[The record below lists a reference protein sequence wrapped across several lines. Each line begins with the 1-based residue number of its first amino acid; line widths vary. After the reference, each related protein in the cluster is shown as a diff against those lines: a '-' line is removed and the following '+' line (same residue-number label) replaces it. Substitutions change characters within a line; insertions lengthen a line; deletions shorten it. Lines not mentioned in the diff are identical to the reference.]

1 MKIRH
6 AQPED
11 AASISQVHISSWR
24 STYRGMVPDHVLD
37 HLDLERN
44 SIRWRET
51 ISRIDELKCFFVA
64 ESNYKQIVG
73 FATGGPNRTENTG
86 YNGELYAIYL
96 LKESQ
101 DKGVGKALLLSVA
114 NWLAEH
120 HYTSMLVW
128 VLAQNPAKYFYEA
141 LGGVQV
147 GRKKIDIG
155 NAMIDEISYGWKDL
169 KSLLE
174 RNNKQS

>member
-6 AQPED
+6 AQPAD
-11 AASISQVHISSWR
+11 APAISRVHISSWR
-24 STYRGMVPDHVLD
+24 STYRGLVPDHVLD
-37 HLDLERN
+37 NLDPERN
-44 SIRWRET
+44 SIRWHEN
-51 ISRIDELKCFFVA
+51 ISRHDELKCHFVA
-64 ESNYKQIVG
+64 ENNQKQVVG
-73 FATGGPNRTENTG
+73 FAIGGPNRTENTG

-101 DKGVGKALLLSVA
+101 RKGAGRALLLSVA
-114 NWLAEH
+114 RWLSEH
-120 HYTSMLVW
+120 NYTSMLVW

-141 LGGVQV
+141 MGGIPV

-155 NAMIDEISYGWKDL
+155 NAPIDEVSYGWINI

-174 RNNKQS
+174 RNKF

>member
-6 AQPED
+6 AQAND
-11 AASISQVHISSWR
+11 APFISQVHISSWR
-24 STYRGMVPDHVLD
+24 STYRGLVPDHVLD
-37 HLDLERN
+37 NLDPQRN
-44 SIRWRET
+44 SIRWQET
-51 ISRIDELKCFFVA
+51 ILRKDELKCFYVA
-64 ESNYKQIVG
+64 ESSHKQIVG

-86 YNGELYAIYL
+86 FNGELYAIYL

-101 DKGVGKALLLSVA
+101 NRGVGKALLLSVA
-114 NWLAEH
+114 RWLAEH
-120 HYTSMLVW
+120 KYTSMLVW

-141 LGGVQV
+141 MGGTPV

-169 KSLLE
+169 KALLD
-174 RNNKQS
+174 KYHK